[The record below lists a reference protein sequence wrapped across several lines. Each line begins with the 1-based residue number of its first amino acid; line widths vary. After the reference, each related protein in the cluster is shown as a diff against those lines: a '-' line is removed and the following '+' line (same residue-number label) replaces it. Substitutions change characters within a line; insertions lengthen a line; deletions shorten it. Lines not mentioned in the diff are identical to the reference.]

1 VSPSFLELRISRW
14 CTLAC
19 GGGTSSWLRAFE
31 GATRFS
37 SGTLRT
43 RGLRLVELE
52 ETLGVLAMIFLF
64 FFNFLFFL
72 HFSFHFSFHF
82 FSLSSLHSLSLAL
95 IGCRKWRCQRAS
107 THTRT
112 RTHTHTHTHTLT
124 ASASSSHHRHHQHH
138 HHHHTTDTAMQP
150 TSGGSSWLRVKGGE
164 LKCCSTATTVSV
176 VRTSCRRRCMS
187 FAQHHRSVHAAR
199 QRNLFCNASL
209 HYRDCC

>member
-112 RTHTHTHTHTLT
+112 RTHTHTHTHTHRLRLLLPPSPPPTPPPPPHNRYGDAANLGWKLVAACQGWGTEVLLNSYDRERRAHIMQT
-124 ASASSSHHRHHQHH
+124 ALYVLRATPQVGSRRK
-138 HHHHTTDTAMQP
+138 TAQ
-150 TSGGSSWLRVKGGE
+150 
-164 LKCCSTATTVSV
+164 
-176 VRTSCRRRCMS
+176 
-187 FAQHHRSVHAAR
+187 
-199 QRNLFCNASL
+199 SL
-209 HYRDCC
+209 L